1 MPIISF
7 INSSYNFNLGFLH
20 LVGVASVGSVATF
33 GVVSV
38 GSVTGPSVRSHVE
51 ILSIFIIGND
61 LLLKRFF
68 SCTK

>member
-20 LVGVASVGSVATF
+20 LVGV
-33 GVVSV
+33 VSV
-38 GSVTGPSVRSHVE
+38 GSVTGPSVGSHVE

-61 LLLKRFF
+61 LLFKRFF

>member
-20 LVGVASVGSVATF
+20 LVGVASV
-33 GVVSV
+33 VSV
-38 GSVTGPSVRSHVE
+38 GSVIGPSVGSHVE

-61 LLLKRFF
+61 LLFKRFF